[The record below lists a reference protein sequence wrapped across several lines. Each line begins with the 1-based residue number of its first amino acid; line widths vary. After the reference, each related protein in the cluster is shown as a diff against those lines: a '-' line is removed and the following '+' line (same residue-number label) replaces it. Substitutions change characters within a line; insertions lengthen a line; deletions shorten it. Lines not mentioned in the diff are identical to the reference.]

1 MLVAENYATELV
13 NLERL
18 KEAKSLL
25 RKTMPVARRILG
37 DSTDTTLRMR
47 WIYAEALY
55 KDPGATLDDVREAVT
70 TLEDTERIARR
81 VLGGAHPLTVEFGR
95 YLQYAQAVLRVREGA
110 VESLREAVAEMM
122 PGDAQGKVLA
132 PTA

>member
-1 MLVAENYATELV
+1 MN
-13 NLERL
+13 
-18 KEAKSLL
+18 
-25 RKTMPVARRILG
+25 
-37 DSTDTTLRMR
+37 
-47 WIYAEALY
+47 
-55 KDPGATLDDVREAVT
+55 
-70 TLEDTERIARR
+70 TLEETNRTARR

-122 PGDAQGKVLA
+122 PGDAQDELLA